1 RREGGTDSDPEP
13 ENPRTAVRRS
23 DEDEA
28 RKLGG
33 QRDRRV
39 DRVRETHGLL
49 QRDPEGRGNLHR
61 EGGPCRP
68 SPRGRAEGAGA
79 DATEGPPRGVQPAG
93 EAGGLPGAGSCEER
107 AVHRGGSVGRGV
119 RETRTPPGVPGD
131 PSLAREDPERGEG
144 PDGSDAE

>member
-1 RREGGTDSDPEP
+1 
-13 ENPRTAVRRS
+13 
-23 DEDEA
+23 
-28 RKLGG
+28 
-33 QRDRRV
+33 RDRRV

-107 AVHRGGSVGRGV
+107 AVHRGGSVGRGG
-119 RETRTPPGVPGD
+119 RETRTPPGVQSTLYIAWEGTETGNG
-131 PSLAREDPERGEG
+131 PST
-144 PDGSDAE
+144 